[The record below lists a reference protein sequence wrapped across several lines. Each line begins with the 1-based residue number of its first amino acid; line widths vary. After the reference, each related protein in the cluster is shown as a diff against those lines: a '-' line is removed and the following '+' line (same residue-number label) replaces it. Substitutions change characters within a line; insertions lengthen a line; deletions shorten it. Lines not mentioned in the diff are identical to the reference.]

1 MAHAADGVGV
11 SKYNRLQQY
20 ALDMVTAIT
29 KLKAFMA
36 DYSRHRRRPPPH
48 HHRRHHCEDKQRS
61 PAQAKVKARVFL
73 ALLVADVTCLG
84 LGRLGRCEAVAR
96 ARRRA
101 LEQKRRQAQILDE
114 NQVILLF

>member
-48 HHRRHHCEDKQRS
+48 
-61 PAQAKVKARVFL
+61 AVTIARTSKDRQHKPKL
-73 ALLVADVTCLG
+73 
-84 LGRLGRCEAVAR
+84 
-96 ARRRA
+96 
-101 LEQKRRQAQILDE
+101 KRE
-114 NQVILLF
+114 SS